1 MKVNSECA
9 YRKREGGGKED
20 KSTETA
26 NGLFFRLGPP
36 FSFFGK
42 PISAER
48 GVCGTFLRSRCVY
61 IWTTMQSA
69 QKRRNVVRNSILQ
82 AVPDVH
88 PFVFVPPL
96 CLLSPGPQLGL
107 RFKGEDTRE
116 DRVYTRMRACTQMR
130 AIEHRERYGW
140 KSVLRIPMRF
150 LHANRSYPPPLP
162 PVSL

>member
-1 MKVNSECA
+1 MASSFALV
-9 YRKREGGGKED
+9 
-20 KSTETA
+20 
-26 NGLFFRLGPP
+26 PIP

-48 GVCGTFLRSRCVY
+48 GVCGTFLRCVY

-116 DRVYTRMRACTQMR
+116 DRAYTRMRACTQMR
-130 AIEHRERYGW
+130 AIEHRERYGR

-150 LHANRSYPPPLP
+150 LHANRSYPPPLFDLSRCIF
-162 PVSL
+162 VLTRKREREREKDYKDFNDNER